1 MRVGDAVKKVTDALG
16 IKQCGRCAERQRK
29 LNELG
34 ERIARAIRPAEKRRL
49 ERERDRLD
57 RS

>member
-16 IKQCGRCAERQRK
+16 IEQCGRCEERQRK

-34 ERIARAIRPAEKRRL
+34 ERIARAMRPAEKRRL
-49 ERERDRLD
+49 ERERDRLERD
-57 RS
+57 